1 MTNQE
6 NLKNDIKNFLFEK
19 NCEKTY
25 FHCIMVGECAYKLGK
40 NYLSEPNKAR
50 VAGYLHDISAIYPNE
65 ERIAIANEYSI
76 ELNDAERKFPMIIH
90 QKISKQIAIQNF
102 GILDKEILSAI
113 ECHTTLKK
121 NYSELDLVV
130 FVADKIKW
138 DQSGVPPYLNG
149 LLKELD
155 ESLENAA
162 YYYIEYILKNGV
174 KVVHPWLWEAYIK
187 LKNKLS

>member
-76 ELNDAERKFPMIIH
+76 ELNDVERKFPMIIH

-121 NYSELDLVV
+121 ITRNL
-130 FVADKIKW
+130 I
-138 DQSGVPPYLNG
+138 
-149 LLKELD
+149 
-155 ESLENAA
+155 
-162 YYYIEYILKNGV
+162 
-174 KVVHPWLWEAYIK
+174 
-187 LKNKLS
+187 